1 MRKSRSDRPTLVHP
15 YAWLWE
21 PLQQD
26 ASFVLRSMFGTRAA
40 YIAGRLTLC
49 FSARAEPWHGVL
61 VATDQS
67 HHASLRAE
75 FAALVPHP
83 ILPKWLFLPDSSPSF
98 ESTAERLVKL
108 VRQHDVRIGI
118 EPKPRT
124 RVTRRAPKRAQKTT
138 SRSGPKK
145 TRKTAKK
152 SSRRVS

>member
-1 MRKSRSDRPTLVHP
+1 MSKSHSDRPTLVHP

-21 PLQQD
+21 PLEQD
-26 ASFVLRSMFGTRAA
+26 PSFVLRSMFGTRAA
-40 YIAGRLTLC
+40 YVGGRLTLC

-83 ILPKWLFLPDSSPSF
+83 ILPKWLYLPDSSANF

-108 VRQHDVRIGI
+108 VRQHNLRIGI
-118 EPKPRT
+118 EPKPKG
-124 RVTRRAPKRAQKTT
+124 RAA
-138 SRSGPKK
+138 PKK
-145 TRKTAKK
+145 TRKNAKK